1 MLNDLNH
8 KGTRLLAAFLL
19 VCVLFAVGAMAQQDD
34 KTILDEDGLAALLEE
49 LKEGLPEFIND
60 KAKVTAITDKWSERE
75 DLSGKTG
82 FKVLQLLIND
92 VESVVKDQKLR
103 LKIWHKWNGVE
114 EDPEIPVKPE
124 PVRKP
129 QVWFKFIQNG
139 WFIAHFRLTW
149 DEPGK
154 PGVTWEQR
162 GKSSG
167 WQDVAYL
174 PGEATNIRL
183 LMQNDTGLVWQPQR
197 EIFNRVLQSADM
209 NKCYRLT
216 GTTLGSAYDN
226 ECQ

>member
-1 MLNDLNH
+1 MFKYLELQ
-8 KGTRLLAAFLL
+8 GIRFLLASLL
-19 VCVLFAVGAMAQQDD
+19 VCFSLSVGAMAQQDD
-34 KTILDEDGLAALLEE
+34 KTILDEDGVAALLEE
-49 LKEGLPEFIND
+49 LKAGLPEFIND
-60 KAKVTAITDKWSERE
+60 EAKIEAIAEKWGARE

-92 VESVVKDQKLR
+92 VESVVKDPKLR

-183 LMQNDTGLVWQPQR
+183 LMQNDTGLAWQPQR
-197 EIFNRVLQSADM
+197 EIFNRVLQTADL